1 MKSSHVSI
9 QKYTAQLYS
18 KMWFLGMLEK
28 AVLFSEYNNVNDTGV
43 PGIYTS
49 TNYDYKFLNQ

>member
-43 PGIYTS
+43 PGIYF
-49 TNYDYKFLNQ
+49 KKL